1 MQTCVAVP
9 NSFTEITSLV
19 GTPNRWVGQRALPAL
34 AAVSS
39 ARSAAEVPFAQPVA
53 AAGPSAQVVVAGS
66 FAQQMA
72 VVANR
77 AGTAASGVRT
87 FHFTGSSFRA
97 GNEGATVD
105 YNVISD
111 RGKKSPGDFKV
122 RK

>member
-1 MQTCVAVP
+1 
-9 NSFTEITSLV
+9 
-19 GTPNRWVGQRALPAL
+19 
-34 AAVSS
+34 
-39 ARSAAEVPFAQPVA
+39 
-53 AAGPSAQVVVAGS
+53 
-66 FAQQMA
+66 
-72 VVANR
+72 VANR

-87 FHFTGSSFRA
+87 FHFHFTGSSFRA